1 MRRTQQSDIAGE
13 LRDHLIEHVA
23 ELERRGVP
31 HEQAVREA
39 LTEFG
44 DAAALAASFSA
55 LVRTRRRRLI
65 MRCTI
70 GTTLVMAGLMIGVF
84 AFRPPV
90 ENDPGLVQAQQGP
103 GTIQKEDHGAALKA
117 IRSEPSDPRDNITRE
132 RLSKGVDAEFTEI
145 PLREVLQYLGD
156 QLKIQFYIDRKSMG
170 VEGIAEDVPVSFN
183 LKDVPGEMILDLV
196 LRELGLAYTI
206 RSGVVMV
213 ASKSDIQSQ
222 TEVRVYPVTNGAEEL
237 AQLIPNTI
245 EPHTWRY
252 VSYYPM
258 PVVEPYASQ
267 RKPNAIGGVGGV
279 EEGGGVGSIRV
290 FQGVLVVSQT
300 PGVHQKIEK
309 LINDLNSVLSRR
321 PQAGKTLP
329 STSYLP
335 PPFEPSF
342 AAPPQ
347 QRVSEFLGGRK
358 TEAPRADTGT
368 GVPTTADPAAS
379 GLNRA
384 TTKELP
390 ETK

>member
-1 MRRTQQSDIAGE
+1 M
-13 LRDHLIEHVA
+13 
-23 ELERRGVP
+23 
-31 HEQAVREA
+31 
-39 LTEFG
+39 
-44 DAAALAASFSA
+44 
-55 LVRTRRRRLI
+55 
-65 MRCTI
+65 
-70 GTTLVMAGLMIGVF
+70 
-84 AFRPPV
+84 
-90 ENDPGLVQAQQGP
+90 
-103 GTIQKEDHGAALKA
+103 QKEERTASLKA
-117 IRSEPSDPRDNITRE
+117 IPSEPSDPRDANTRA
-132 RLSKGVDAEFTEI
+132 RLSKGIDAEFTEI

-170 VEGIAEDVPVSFN
+170 VEGIAEDVPVTFN
-183 LKDVPGEMILDLV
+183 LRDVPGEMMLDLI

-252 VSYYPM
+252 ISNYPV
-258 PVVEPYASQ
+258 PVVEPYAPTPP
-267 RKPNAIGGVGGV
+267 REPNAIGGVGAL
-279 EEGGGVGSIRV
+279 EEGGIGSIRV

-321 PQAGKTLP
+321 PQVGVTLP
-329 STSYLP
+329 SASYLP
-335 PPFEPSF
+335 PPLEPSF
-342 AAPPQ
+342 SAPPQ
-347 QRVSEFLGGRK
+347 QRVSELLGGRK
-358 TEAPRADTGT
+358 TEAPRADTGA
-368 GVPTTADPAAS
+368 GVPTTADPAPS

-390 ETK
+390 ERK